1 MVLAFTDFELEWLVQ
16 EQERLARLEEKVA
29 HIESGVTDL
38 RTDVRRI
45 DAKIDAVKDL
55 VSSMRLEMKEGLARL
70 EKARVIDRL
79 WWMGIAATLLGVMA
93 RGFHWI

>member
-1 MVLAFTDFELEWLVQ
+1 MVFAFTDFELEWLVQ
-16 EQERLARLEEKVA
+16 EQERTARLEEKVA
-29 HIESGVTDL
+29 HIESDVTDL

-55 VSSMRLEMKEGLARL
+55 VNSVRLEMREGLARL

-79 WWMGIAATLLGVMA
+79 WWMAIAATLLGVMA
-93 RGFHWI
+93 RGFHWL

>member
-1 MVLAFTDFELEWLVQ
+1 MVLAFTDFALEWLVQ

-29 HIESGVTDL
+29 HIESDVTDL
-38 RTDVRRI
+38 RTDARRI

-55 VSSMRLEMKEGLARL
+55 VNSVRLEMREGFVRL